1 MNDGGVYPAQHII
14 LLKANHRKQQLFGTG
29 DPCPYNKFNL
39 KKQIYHW
46 RLRMI
51 ARNLDYEIYSSS
63 NYKLIT
69 KDNSKKNHLYKCL
82 SWSSSFIPNPIFL
95 SCRYI
100 KRITFKKSNLERNFK
115 KILLEMLSEKILR
128 IFCTIIS
135 LYICL
140 LVFIQ

>member
-1 MNDGGVYPAQHII
+1 MMEESIQPNTSSFLKPII
-14 LLKANHRKQQLFGTG
+14 EN
-29 DPCPYNKFNL
+29 NKFNL

-46 RLRMI
+46 RSRMI

-82 SWSSSFIPNPIFL
+82 SWSPFFIPNPIFL

-100 KRITFKKSNLERNFK
+100 KRIAFKKSNLERNFK